1 MTWYEHMET
10 VHQNLLTPQNPPQT
24 KQINTRIP

>member
-1 MTWYEHMET
+1 MET

-24 KQINTRIP
+24 KQINTRIR